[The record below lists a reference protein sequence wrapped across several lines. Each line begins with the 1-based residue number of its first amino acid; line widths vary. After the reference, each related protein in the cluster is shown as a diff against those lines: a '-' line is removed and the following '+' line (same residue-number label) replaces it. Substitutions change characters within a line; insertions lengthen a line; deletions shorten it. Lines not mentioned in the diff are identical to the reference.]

1 MLSWQ
6 DVLFILGV
14 IGGLAFGLLYV
25 LVDCSSSF
33 ALALVRGRVP
43 AVARDGP

>member
-1 MLSWQ
+1 MRWK

-14 IGGLAFGLLYV
+14 VGGLAFGLLHV

-33 ALALVRGRVP
+33 GLGLVRGRVP